1 MNGDNT
7 MHNNKKNENTIAPD
21 ARDFLGGNYLR
32 KEDVSGPTN
41 ATIEAI
47 RSVKVPNADREKLVV
62 WFREIAKPLI
72 LNKTNTRTLVDI
84 FQSTS
89 TATWI
94 GGQVMLFVEASVQ
107 FGGKLVGGIRLQP
120 ARVAE
125 VLDVRNLVPIPL
137 ANGHHTN
144 DVDLDLEGEQDSV
157 RSA

>member
-84 FQSTS
+84 FQSTN

-94 GGQVMLFVEASVQ
+94 GGQVMLFVESSVQ

-144 DVDLDLEGEQDSV
+144 DVDFDLEGEQDSL